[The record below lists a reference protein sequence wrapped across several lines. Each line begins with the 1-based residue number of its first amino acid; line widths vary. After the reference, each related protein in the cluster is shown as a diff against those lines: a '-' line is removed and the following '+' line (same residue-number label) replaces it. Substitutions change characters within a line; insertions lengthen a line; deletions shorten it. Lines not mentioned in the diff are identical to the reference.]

1 MSLDDESL
9 KKPVWRCDKCKGQC
23 TKAVGAYGNMV
34 GTYDNS
40 YHMNSDGTRV
50 VPMATDLDIQ
60 STWYCF
66 QNHINEWGGWIAHEL
81 ADWFIPALIT
91 RVAYEQ
97 EMRDC
102 LGVEL
107 VNYKDANWDLGYQIG
122 VLTKDCDEKD
132 QEIARLENRYKE
144 QIGIEMRRRDELTL
158 ERDRLK
164 RALETTEKS
173 NLELAKLL
181 QEERYKVTK
190 LSKQLD
196 DKHAGLVRMVRSEQT
211 WERSALE
218 HREELKHLEP
228 VLKALDK
235 LNALLERSG
244 DMKDYTGVV
253 NELRMEYEGFLEWK
267 LYG

>member
-1 MSLDDESL
+1 MS
-9 KKPVWRCDKCKGQC
+9 G
-23 TKAVGAYGNMV
+23 
-34 GTYDNS
+34 
-40 YHMNSDGTRV
+40 
-50 VPMATDLDIQ
+50 
-60 STWYCF
+60 
-66 QNHINEWGGWIAHEL
+66 GGWIAHEL

-107 VNYKDANWDLGYQIG
+107 ANYKDANSDLVYQIG

-132 QEIARLENRYKE
+132 QEIARLEDRYKE
-144 QIGIEMRRRDELTL
+144 QIGIEMRRRDELSL
-158 ERDRLK
+158 ERDRFK
-164 RALETTEKS
+164 RALDTTEKS

-181 QEERYKVTK
+181 QEERGKVAK

-228 VLKALDK
+228 VLKALERVRILFDSGDPTDDHVGA
-235 LNALLERSG
+235 LNA
-244 DMKDYTGVV
+244 
-253 NELRMEYEGFLEWK
+253 LRMEYEGFLEWK